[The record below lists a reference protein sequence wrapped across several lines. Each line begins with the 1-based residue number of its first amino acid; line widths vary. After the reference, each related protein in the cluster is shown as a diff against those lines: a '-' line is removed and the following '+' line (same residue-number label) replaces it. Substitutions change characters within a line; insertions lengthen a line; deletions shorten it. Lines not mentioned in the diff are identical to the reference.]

1 MKLGYTMAPFGLPG
15 TQPTYSLQAD
25 YEDVDLKTFTDY
37 LETQGLRLA
46 GRASGRTVLDWPR
59 GRFADRV
66 GEGQLVVTAPGGV
79 AVMTAERSLAAAAAG
94 RPQPAPGGALQQPH
108 PARTGAGHR

>member
-1 MKLGYTMAPFGLPG
+1 M
-15 TQPTYSLQAD
+15 
-25 YEDVDLKTFTDY
+25 DLKTFTDY

-66 GEGQLVVTAPGGV
+66 GEGRLLVTAPGDV
-79 AVMTAERSLAAAAAG
+79 AR
-94 RPQPAPGGALQQPH
+94 
-108 PARTGAGHR
+108 